1 MNNQKI
7 YCGSG
12 KEFGQY
18 GAVNVSIC
26 LSDLPKEHINDFNG
40 KKYIK
45 LIINKKRE
53 ADQFG
58 KTHSV
63 EVNTWKP
70 DQQQQQGYD
79 QSPPQD
85 LSDSELPF

>member
-1 MNNQKI
+1 MDKI
-7 YCGSG
+7 FVGSG
-12 KEFGQY
+12 VGKFENKL
-18 GAVNVSIC
+18 VEISVC
-26 LSDLPKEHINDFNG
+26 LTDLPKEHIFEYKG

-45 LIINKKRE
+45 LKVQQKKE

-70 DQQQQQGYD
+70 ESKAPIQETNQGN
-79 QSPPQD
+79 
-85 LSDSELPF
+85 DSEETDDLPF

>member
-1 MNNQKI
+1 MSEKI
-7 YCGSG
+7 FCGSG

-18 GAVNVSIC
+18 GAVNLSIC
-26 LSDLPKEHINDFNG
+26 LSDLPKEHITEYNG

-45 LIINKKRE
+45 LVLNKKRE
-53 ADQFG
+53 VDKYG

-70 DQQQQQGYD
+70 NNDNQG
-79 QSPPQD
+79 
-85 LSDSELPF
+85 F